1 LGFLKNIKTF
11 RNWYDIYRT
20 RYGLLHDEFLC
31 RTRAGAKI
39 LVRPWAD
46 DVRIVKSVF
55 AKKNYVNEFV
65 SIVPNSIVVDV
76 GANIGAFAIFT
87 AQRAKKVFA
96 FEPEPENFRLL
107 CSNIE
112 VNGLQNVTPLRMAIT
127 KKKGKK
133 DFYIAEEQHSGSHSF
148 FLQQYKKK
156 IEVKTLS
163 IMDLIK
169 KEALAKID
177 FLKLDCE
184 GSEVEIIEGLPLKA
198 ARKIEQIAL
207 EFHRVNDYCT
217 TDRMVRKLNIL
228 GFDVR
233 VEKNGGYIFARQKSK
248 RQKANVST

>member
-1 LGFLKNIKTF
+1 
-11 RNWYDIYRT
+11 
-20 RYGLLHDEFLC
+20 
-31 RTRAGAKI
+31 

-65 SIVPNSIVVDV
+65 SIMPNSIVVDV
-76 GANIGAFAIFT
+76 GANIGAFTIFA
-87 AQRAKKVFA
+87 AQMAEKVFA

-112 VNGLQNVTPLRMAIT
+112 LNRLKNVIPSRMAIT

-133 DFYIAEEQHSGSHSF
+133 NFYIAEKQHSGSHSF

-163 IMDLIK
+163 IMDLIE
-169 KEALAKID
+169 KEALTKIN

-184 GSEVEIIEGLPLKA
+184 GSEDEIIQGLSSEA
-198 ARKIEQIAL
+198 AKKIEQIAL
-207 EFHRVNDYCT
+207 EFHRINDSFT
-217 TDRMVRKLNIL
+217 TDKMVGKLNTL
-228 GFDVR
+228 GFEVR
-233 VEKNGGYIFARQKSK
+233 VEKNGGYIFARQKK
-248 RQKANVST
+248 

>member
-1 LGFLKNIKTF
+1 MGFLKNIQTF

-20 RYGLLHDEFLC
+20 RHGLLHDEFIC
-31 RTRAGAKI
+31 KTRTGAKI

-65 SIVPNSIVVDV
+65 SIMPNSIVVDV
-76 GANIGAFAIFT
+76 GANIGAFTIFA
-87 AQRAKKVFA
+87 AQMAEKVFA

-112 VNGLQNVTPLRMAIT
+112 LNRLKNVIPSRMAIT

-133 DFYIAEEQHSGSHSF
+133 NFYIAEKQHSGSHSF

-163 IMDLIK
+163 IMDLIE
-169 KEALAKID
+169 KEALTKIN

-184 GSEVEIIEGLPLKA
+184 GSEDEIIQGLSSEA
-198 ARKIEQIAL
+198 AKKIEQIAL
-207 EFHRVNDYCT
+207 EFHRINDSFT
-217 TDRMVRKLNIL
+217 TDKMVGKLNTL
-228 GFDVR
+228 GFEVR
-233 VEKNGGYIFARQKSK
+233 VEKNGGYIFARQKK
-248 RQKANVST
+248 